1 MICGT
6 CGKTIPDGAKFC
18 GWCGARCAEKV
29 CAACGT
35 KLRSDQLFCHECGV
49 KWSES
54 VSPAAEQPVTNAAAP
69 DGMNMFPGGAPG
81 EAVGGQSPQTLTICR
96 LRQNA
101 GSDSWCCH
109 VQVLGE
115 RRVIKAGEKLFYN
128 VFTGAVQIEIR
139 YFKGDSPIAPG
150 GVRILITLN
159 QIHDAELSFGMSGQ
173 ASFRDQNTGNTYPQ
187 IEKTVRGAIIV
198 QQKQDMFVDS

>member
-1 MICGT
+1 MICRK
-6 CGKTIPDGAKFC
+6 CGNAIPDGAKFC
-18 GWCGARCAEKV
+18 GWCGARCGEKV

-54 VSPAAEQPVTNAAAP
+54 VSLAAEQPVLNTAAP
-69 DGMNMFPGGAPG
+69 AGMNISSGGAPG
-81 EAVGGQSPQTLTICR
+81 RAVGGQVPQKLTICR

-101 GSDSWCCH
+101 GSDSWCCY
-109 VQVLGE
+109 VLALGE

-128 VFTGAVQIEIR
+128 VFTDAVQVEIM

-150 GVRILITLN
+150 AVRMLITLD
-159 QIHDAELSFGMSGQ
+159 QIHDAELSFGMSDH
-173 ASFRDQNTGNTYPQ
+173 ALFRDRNTGNAYPQ
-187 IEKTVRGAIIV
+187 IEKTIRGAMIV
-198 QQKQDMFVDS
+198 QQKQDLLLV